1 MQLSRP
7 SVSYRSCGDPPM
19 RRMAVNNSESGANV
33 SELNGREAAR
43 EIVEVDATPVAV
55 EIAVHNGPIS
65 GIAISRD
72 GRRLMVTNFRANSV
86 SVIDTDSF
94 RVVETIDG
102 VDEPFAIAVDG
113 SGVQAYVSTASA
125 SYDSIQVVDMS
136 TNAVVATHPLAL
148 SVSDLAV
155 DSAGRHVYA
164 SRNAAGVADVA
175 VLDTATGQVRAINVA
190 DAAAAPGT
198 ATECVRVSP
207 DGTRAYVGIN
217 GPAGGRLV
225 VIGTKA
231 RSGEAGSRASWRN
244 KHSTGQQAALRVL
257 GTVEIGLPVRDV
269 ALSRGGALAYVASCA
284 PEVGVVVDVI
294 DTRTNKITNTRKVGE
309 IGGILTGMTL
319 SADGDRAYLV
329 SDDRV
334 TVLCTLTHDVV
345 AIIGAGTQPSCV
357 VESPDGTRLYI
368 ADYSGAVS
376 VAPIASATTLAI
388 ASTSADSELSTT
400 GWMLPDLMPQEP
412 VPA

>member
-1 MQLSRP
+1 
-7 SVSYRSCGDPPM
+7 
-19 RRMAVNNSESGANV
+19 MAVNNCEGGANV

-43 EIVEVDATPVAV
+43 EIVEVDPTPVAPVAV
-55 EIAVHNGPIS
+55 EIAVGNGPIG

-72 GRRLMVTNFRANSV
+72 GRRLMVTNYGADCV
-86 SVIDTDSF
+86 SVVDTDTF

-102 VDEPFAIAVDG
+102 VDEPFAIAVG
-113 SGVQAYVSTASA
+113 GQGKAYVSTASA

-155 DSAGRHVYA
+155 DSAGSQVFA
-164 SRNAAGVADVA
+164 SRNAAGVADIA
-175 VLDTATGQVRAINVA
+175 VLDPATGRIQAIDVA
-190 DAAAAPGT
+190 DAAAPGT
-198 ATECVRVSP
+198 ATECVRVHP

-231 RSGEAGSRASWRN
+231 QSDEAGSRAGWRN
-244 KHSTGQQAALRVL
+244 KRSTGQQTALRVV

-269 ALSRGGALAYVASCA
+269 ALSPTGALAYVASCA

-309 IGGILTGMTL
+309 IGILTGMTL

-329 SDDRV
+329 SDVGV
-334 TVLCTLTHDVV
+334 TVLCTLTHDVI
-345 AIIGAGTQPSCV
+345 ATIGAGTQPSCV

-388 ASTSADSELSTT
+388 ESTAGDGELSTT
-400 GWMLPDLMPQEP
+400 AWMLPDLVPQEP

>member
-1 MQLSRP
+1 M
-7 SVSYRSCGDPPM
+7 
-19 RRMAVNNSESGANV
+19 N
-33 SELNGREAAR
+33 ELNGRQAAS
-43 EIVEVDATPVAV
+43 EIVEVDPTPVAV
-55 EIAVHNGPIS
+55 EIAVGNGPIS

-72 GRRLMVTNFRANSV
+72 GRRLMVTNFRAGSV
-86 SVIDTDSF
+86 SVIDTECF
-94 RVVETIDG
+94 RVVDSIDG

-113 SGVQAYVSTASA
+113 SGLQAYVSTASA
-125 SYDSIQVVDMS
+125 SYDSIQVIDMS

-155 DSAGRHVYA
+155 DAAGRHVYA
-164 SRNAAGVADVA
+164 SRNAAGVVDLA
-175 VLDTATGQVRAINVA
+175 VLDTTTGRVQAISVA
-190 DAAAAPGT
+190 DAAAGT
-198 ATECVRVSP
+198 ATECVRVRP

-231 RSGEAGSRASWRN
+231 QSGAAGGHTGWRK
-244 KHSTGQQAALRVL
+244 KHGTDRQTALQVID
-257 GTVEIGLPVRDV
+257 TVEIGLPVRDV

-284 PEVGVVVDVI
+284 PEIGVVVDVI

-334 TVLCTLTHDVV
+334 TVLCTLTHDVI
-345 AIIGAGTQPSCV
+345 ATIGAGTQPSCV

-388 ASTSADSELSTT
+388 ESAVPNSELSAT